1 MHKIRYMK
9 RIILSVLILSSAILF
24 AQERDSIK
32 SNNIE
37 EVVVNGKYYKK
48 YVEKEGSSSLRL
60 DEELIKI
67 PQNVSIITNRALED
81 QQVTTLSD
89 GVLRNVAGAQRLEHW
104 GDMYTRVNMRGS
116 RAAAFLNGVNVTSN
130 WGPLSEDMSFVDHI
144 EFIKGPSGFLMS
156 NGEPSG
162 IYNIVTKKPT
172 GKKLN
177 GTARVTL
184 GSYNMYRGET
194 DIDTKLTDK
203 VAFRLNLMAQ
213 NKNSFRDYEFNNRYI
228 INPSLKVM
236 LSDRTTLTA
245 EYIYQKA
252 KMSEVGSAYVFSYD
266 GYATRPQSY
275 THTDPGIAPTNVN
288 NNTVNVNL
296 QHQFNDNWKLT
307 TQLTYVNEYTMGSN
321 IWPSMFVGNYMIRR
335 LGYWEADNTMKF
347 GQAFLNGL
355 IKTGNVNHKI
365 LAGLDLGSKKYLADW
380 SQRYNLDKFNANG
393 DYREPTATDAG
404 NTIPDY
410 SYWYNL
416 NTQNYDSN
424 GNIAYYGPNNSTA
437 FVAFDGTKP
446 LSARSSKIDQ
456 NYTGFYIQDELGFFD
471 DKLRL
476 TLAARYTSVT
486 ENNYGTKSEAD
497 KITPRVGISY
507 SIDQNLAVYGLFD
520 QAFVPQAAIFRNG
533 DLAKPITGNNFELGV
548 KKDWFGGKWN
558 TTLAAYNIIK
568 NNATVSDP
576 NNSAG
581 EQFSILLGKT
591 RVQGIEFDLKGEI
604 TRGFNAIFNYAFTE
618 NKVTE
623 SNEPISNP
631 VGMKVPG
638 YAKHT
643 ANGWL
648 NYTFINGVLEGFGL
662 SFGGT
667 YLADRST
674 WSWANN
680 GTQKNMGDYVKFD
693 AGLSWENTSFRVG
706 LNVFNVFN
714 RYLYSGAAYGA
725 YYYYQA
731 EAPRNFRLS
740 VGYKF

>member
-1 MHKIRYMK
+1 MK
-9 RIILSVLILSSAILF
+9 KLIVSAVVLVSTLAY
-24 AQERDSIK
+24 AQENDTIKK
-32 SNNIE
+32 SNDIE
-37 EVVVNGKYYKK
+37 EVVVNGKYYKR
-48 YVEKEGSSSLRL
+48 YLEKEGSSSMRL

-67 PQNVSIITNRALED
+67 PQNISIITNRALED

-116 RAAAFLNGVNVTSN
+116 RAAAFFNGVNVTSN

-172 GKKLN
+172 GNSLN
-177 GTARVTL
+177 GSARVTL

-194 DIDTKLTDK
+194 DIDTKINDK

-213 NKNSFRDYEFNNRYI
+213 NRNSFRDYEFNDRYI
-228 INPSLKVM
+228 INPSIKVN
-236 LSDRTTLTA
+236 LSDKTTLTA

-252 KMSEVGSAYVFSYD
+252 KMSEVGSAYVFSYE

-275 THTDPGIAPTNVN
+275 THTDSGIAPTNVD

-296 QHQFNDNWKLT
+296 QHKFNDNWKLT

-321 IWPSMFVGNYMIRR
+321 IWPSNFVGNYMIRG

-347 GQAFLNGL
+347 GQAFLNGYV
-355 IKTGNVNHKI
+355 KTGNVSHKI
-365 LAGLDLGSKKYLADW
+365 LTGLDLGSKKYMADW
-380 SQRYNLDKFNANG
+380 GQGYNLDKYNATN
-393 DYREPTATDAG
+393 DYTLP
-404 NTIPDY
+404 PDY

-416 NTQNYDSN
+416 NTQNYDNN
-424 GNIAYYGPNNSTA
+424 GSVAYYGPNNGA
-437 FVAFDGTKP
+437 GFVAFDGTKP
-446 LSARSSKIDQ
+446 LSVRASKIDQ
-456 NYTGFYIQDELGFFD
+456 NYTGLYLQDELGFFD

-476 TLAARYTSVT
+476 TLAARYTNVQ

-497 KITPRVGISY
+497 KITPRVGVSY
-507 SIDQNLAVYGLFD
+507 SIDANMSIYGLFD
-520 QAFVPQAAIFRNG
+520 QAFVPQAAIFRDG
-533 DLAKPITGNNFELGV
+533 RTAKPITGNNFELGI
-548 KKDWFGGKWN
+548 KKDWLGGKWN
-558 TTLAAYNIIK
+558 TTLSAYNIVK
-568 NNATVSDP
+568 NNATISDP
-576 NNSAG
+576 SNTAG

-591 RVQGIEFDLKGEI
+591 RVQGVEFDLKGEI
-604 TRGFNAIFNYAFTE
+604 ARGFNAIFNYAFTE

-623 SNEPISNP
+623 SNDPISNP
-631 VGMKVPG
+631 VGMRVPG

-643 ANGWL
+643 TNGWL
-648 NYTFINGVLEGFGL
+648 NYTFIDGALEGFGL

-674 WSWANN
+674 WYWANN

>member
-1 MHKIRYMK
+1 MK
-9 RIILSVLILSSAILF
+9 NVLICASLLGSMLTF
-24 AQERDSIK
+24 AQEKDSIK
-32 SNNIE
+32 SNDIE

-48 YVEKEGSSSLRL
+48 YVEKEGSSSMRL

-116 RAAAFLNGVNVTSN
+116 RAAAFMNGVNVTSN

-172 GKKLN
+172 GQSLN
-177 GTARVTL
+177 GSARVTL
-184 GSYNMYRGET
+184 GSYNMYRGEA
-194 DIDTKLTDK
+194 DIDTKITDK

-213 NKNSFRDYEFNNRYI
+213 NKNSFRDYEFNDRYI
-228 INPSLKVM
+228 INPSLKVN
-236 LSDRTTLTA
+236 LSDKTTLTA

-252 KMSEVGSAYVFSYD
+252 KMSEVGSAYVFSFD

-275 THTDPGIAPTNVN
+275 TQTDPGIDPTKVD
-288 NNTVNVNL
+288 NNTVNINL
-296 QHQFNDNWKLT
+296 QHKFNQNWKLT
-307 TQLTYVNEYTMGSN
+307 SQLTYVNEYTLGSDL
-321 IWPSMFVGNYMIRR
+321 WPSSFEGNYMIRR
-335 LGYWEADNTMKF
+335 LNYWEADNTMKF
-347 GQAFLNGL
+347 GQVFLNGYT
-355 IKTGNVNHKI
+355 KTGVVSHKI
-365 LAGLDLGSKKYLADW
+365 LAGLDLGSKKYMADW
-380 SQRYNLDKFNANG
+380 SQGYNLDKYN
-393 DYREPTATDAG
+393 ATD
-404 NTIPDY
+404 DY
-410 SYWYNL
+410 TLAADYNYWYNL
-416 NTQNYDSN
+416 NTNNYDIN
-424 GNIAYYGPNNSTA
+424 GTGGYYGPNNTY
-437 FVAFDGTKP
+437 VPFDVTSKP
-446 LSARSSKIDQ
+446 LSVRAGAGSTIEQ
-456 NYTGFYIQDELGFFD
+456 NYTGLYLQDELGFLD

-476 TLAARYTSVT
+476 TLAARYTNVK

-497 KITPRVGISY
+497 KITPRIGISY
-507 SIDQNLAVYGLFD
+507 SIDESMSVYGLYD
-520 QAFVPQAAIFRNG
+520 QAFVPQAAIFRDG
-533 DLAKPITGNNFELGV
+533 STVKPITGNNIEVGV

-558 TTLAAYNIIK
+558 TTLSAYNIIK
-568 NNATVSDP
+568 NNATVADP
-576 NNSAG
+576 TNSPI

-618 NKVTE
+618 NTVTE
-623 SNEPISNP
+623 SNDPVNNP
-631 VGMKVPG
+631 VGMRVPG

-648 NYTFINGVLEGFGL
+648 NYTFTDGTLEGFGL

-667 YLADRST
+667 FLADRST
-674 WSWANN
+674 WAWAN
-680 GTQKNMGDYVKFD
+680 TSAQKELDDYVKFD
-693 AGLSWENTSFRVG
+693 AGLSWEDTKFRVG

-714 RYLYSGAAYGA
+714 RYLYSGSPYGN

-740 VGYKF
+740 IGYKF

>member
-1 MHKIRYMK
+1 M
-9 RIILSVLILSSAILF
+9 LTF
-24 AQERDSIK
+24 AQEKDSIK
-32 SNNIE
+32 SNDIE

-116 RAAAFLNGVNVTSN
+116 RAAAFMNGVNVTSN

-172 GKKLN
+172 GQSLN
-177 GTARVTL
+177 GSARVTL
-184 GSYNMYRGET
+184 GSYNMYRGEA
-194 DIDTKLTDK
+194 DIDTKITDK

-213 NKNSFRDYEFNNRYI
+213 NKNSFRDYEFNDRYI
-228 INPSLKVM
+228 INPSLKVN
-236 LSDRTTLTA
+236 LSDKTTLTA

-252 KMSEVGSAYVFSYD
+252 KMSEVGSAYVFSFD

-275 THTDPGIAPTNVN
+275 TQTDPGIDPTNVD
-288 NNTVNVNL
+288 NNTVNINL
-296 QHQFNDNWKLT
+296 QHKFNENWKLT
-307 TQLTYVNEYTMGSN
+307 SQLTYVNEYTLGSDL
-321 IWPSMFVGNYMIRR
+321 WPSMFEGNYMIRR
-335 LGYWEADNTMKF
+335 LNYWEADNTMKF
-347 GQAFLNGL
+347 GQVFLNGYA
-355 IKTGNVNHKI
+355 KTGAVSHKI
-365 LAGLDLGSKKYLADW
+365 LAGLDLGSKKYMADW
-380 SQRYNLDKFNANG
+380 SQGYNLDKYN
-393 DYREPTATDAG
+393 ATD
-404 NTIPDY
+404 DY
-410 SYWYNL
+410 TLAADHNYWYNL
-416 NTQNYDSN
+416 NTNNYDIN
-424 GNIAYYGPNNSTA
+424 GTGGYYGPNNT
-437 FVAFDGTKP
+437 FVGFDGTSKP
-446 LSARSSKIDQ
+446 LSVRAGAGSTIEQ
-456 NYTGFYIQDELGFFD
+456 NYTGLYLQDELGFLD

-476 TLAARYTSVT
+476 TLAARYTNVK

-507 SIDQNLAVYGLFD
+507 SIDDNTSVYGLYD
-520 QAFVPQAAIFRNG
+520 QAFVPQAAIFRDG
-533 DLAKPITGNNFELGV
+533 STVKPITGNNLEIGV
-548 KKDWFGGKWN
+548 KRDWFGGKWN
-558 TTLAAYNIIK
+558 TTISAYNITK
-568 NNATVSDP
+568 NNATVADP
-576 NNSAG
+576 TNSPI

-591 RVQGIEFDLKGEI
+591 RVQGVEFDLKGEI
-604 TRGFNAIFNYAFTE
+604 TKGFNAIFNYAFTE

-623 SNEPISNP
+623 SNDPVNNP
-631 VGMKVPG
+631 VGMRVPG

-648 NYTFINGVLEGFGL
+648 NYTFTDGPLEGFGL

-674 WSWANN
+674 WSWASTS
-680 GTQKNMGDYVKFD
+680 TQKDLGDYVKFD
-693 AGLSWENTSFRVG
+693 AGLSWENTKFRVG

-714 RYLYSGAAYGA
+714 RYLYSGSPYGN

-740 VGYKF
+740 IGYKF